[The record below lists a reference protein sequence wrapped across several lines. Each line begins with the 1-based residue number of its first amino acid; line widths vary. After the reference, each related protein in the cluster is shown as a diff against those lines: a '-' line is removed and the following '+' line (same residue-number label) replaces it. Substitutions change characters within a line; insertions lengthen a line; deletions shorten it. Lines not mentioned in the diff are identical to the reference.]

1 MKSKQQLEA
10 ELHSN
15 NRAAVLGMAIQPA
28 FKAYRIR
35 WAWRQG
41 RRTFTAV
48 TTWLFPGDAAQA
60 LANFLKRRPEAT
72 TASVEGVLS

>member
-28 FKAYRIR
+28 FKSYRIR
-35 WAWRQG
+35 WAWTKGRQ
-41 RRTFTAV
+41 TFTAV
-48 TTWLFPGDAAQA
+48 TTWVFPGDAAQA

-72 TASVEGVLS
+72 TASVERVLS